1 MTPSRRDF
9 LAGGLAM
16 TGRAGVAEDQAPPSL
31 KLGSVNLRA
40 CYDKTR
46 YARMAEMA
54 EDLTKLRS
62 ELHRELEE
70 LQKKIQVLTGL
81 MEDAKGSPDLYVEK
95 GRQRG
100 HAEYDLKLLQ
110 EVAKRKLAA
119 REAEVE
125 VRIYGDVRRVV
136 ASLARE
142 GGFDLILR
150 ADSPEIDSSP
160 LMASRDV
167 LFSRETLDLTPR
179 VLERLNADWAKAW
192 TCGICKRKSVDEK
205 CADCGAKRP

>member
-9 LAGGLAM
+9 LAGGLALS
-16 TGRAGVAEDQAPPSL
+16 GQVGVPEPSAP
-31 KLGSVNLRA
+31 KLGSVNVRA
-40 CYDKTR
+40 CYDRTK

-54 EDLTKLRS
+54 EDLIKLKSDLNRD
-62 ELHRELEE
+62 LED
-70 LQKKIQVLTGL
+70 LQRKIQSLTGL
-81 MEDAKGSPDLYVEK
+81 MEDAKSSPDLYVEK

-110 EVAKRKLAA
+110 EVAKRKIAA
-119 REAEVE
+119 RETEVE

-136 ASLARE
+136 GALARE
-142 GGFDLILR
+142 GSFDLIVR
-150 ADSPEIDSSP
+150 ADSPELDTAP
-160 LMASRDV
+160 LIASRDV

-192 TCGICKRKSVDEK
+192 TCGACRKKSADDQ